1 MSKHTE
7 AIREALQAGP
17 TRGEWRASG
26 GFNEWTVSSDHSVA
40 GKPCISG
47 RQYVASCFR
56 VLKKDTPEYAAM
68 FKANAEYIAA
78 CNPVNVAA
86 LLEERDALLEAL
98 RAIVKSLSEQDD
110 EGLIEHAQQMVNA
123 RAAIA
128 KANGK

>member
-1 MSKHTE
+1 MSQHTE
-7 AIREALQAGP
+7 AIREALKAGP

-56 VLKKDTPEYAAM
+56 VSKKDTPEYAAM

-86 LLEERDALLEAL
+86 LLAERDALLEAL
-98 RAIVKSLSEQDD
+98 QHMQWCSACAEGLWGDCD
-110 EGLIEHAQQMVNA
+110 EGRTAL
-123 RAAIA
+123 AAIA
-128 KANGK
+128 KAQA